1 MKILSPRV
9 HGYLDY
15 MVVALLFLAPSL
27 FGFTGIAATI
37 CYVLAPVQLVMSLLT
52 AYPLGVAKMIP
63 FPVHG
68 GVELVTSIG
77 LIAAPWLFGFSAFD
91 AARNFFLVAGIGLGL
106 VYLVTNYAAARTTTT
121 THISV

>member
-15 MVVALLFLAPSL
+15 LVVALLFLAPSL

-68 GVELVTSIG
+68 GVEIVTSVG
-77 LIAAPWLFGFSAFD
+77 LLAAPWLFGFSAFD
-91 AARNFFLVAGIGLGL
+91 AARNFFIIAGVGLGL
-106 VYLVTNYAAARTTTT
+106 VWAMTNYVAARTTTT
-121 THISV
+121 TNISL